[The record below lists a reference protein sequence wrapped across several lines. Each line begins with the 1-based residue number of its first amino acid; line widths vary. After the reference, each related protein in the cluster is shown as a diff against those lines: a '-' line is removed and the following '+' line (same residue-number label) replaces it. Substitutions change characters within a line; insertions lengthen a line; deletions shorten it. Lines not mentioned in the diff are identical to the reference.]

1 MTAESPALPAAG
13 LQVGPS
19 AVSRRWR
26 NVRRFVRRQPL
37 GTLGIA
43 IIVVLAVLAIFAPWL
58 RTSDPNEF
66 GDDVIVSP
74 SADHWFG
81 TNRNG
86 QDIWSR
92 VVYGARPSLM
102 VGLMTVAAALVG
114 GTLLGLSA
122 GYLGGWID
130 LVISRIFEVLNS
142 FPAVLFGLVVG
153 VALGPGLG
161 TVILAIS
168 IVFTPAIGRIL
179 RGGVISERSR
189 QYVEA
194 ARVIGASEGRVMM
207 RHMLPNIAPLI
218 IVLASTTLPAAILTE
233 AALSFLGVGL
243 PLDQA
248 SWGKDLGGQTR
259 SYFTLAPWLAIF
271 PGIALSLTV
280 LAFNLLGDA
289 LRDELDPRLRNTA
302 FRS

>member
-1 MTAESPALPAAG
+1 MAIEVPAVSVVEPQL
-13 LQVGPS
+13 GPS
-19 AVSRRWR
+19 GLGRRMR
-26 NVRRFVRRQPL
+26 SVRRFIRRQPL
-37 GTLGIA
+37 GTAGIL
-43 IIVVLAVLAIFAPWL
+43 IIVVLAVLAIFAPFL

-92 VVYGARPSLM
+92 VVYGARPSLA

-114 GTLLGLSA
+114 GTILGLTA
-122 GYLGGWID
+122 GYLGGLAD
-130 LVISRIFEVLNS
+130 LVISRVFEVLNS

-179 RGGVISERSR
+179 RSGVIAERNR

-194 ARVIGASEGRVMM
+194 ARVIGAAEGRVMF
-207 RHMLPNIAPLI
+207 RHVLPNITPLI

-271 PGIALSLTV
+271 PGVALSLTV
-280 LAFNLLGDA
+280 VAFNLLGDA